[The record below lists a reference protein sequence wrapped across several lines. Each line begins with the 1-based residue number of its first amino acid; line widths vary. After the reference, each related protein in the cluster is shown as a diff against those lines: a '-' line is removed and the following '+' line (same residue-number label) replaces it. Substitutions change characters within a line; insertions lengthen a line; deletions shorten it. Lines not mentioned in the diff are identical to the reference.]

1 MTTGARTY
9 TVTGMSCG
17 HCALSVREE
26 VAELTGV
33 EQVEVEL
40 ESGRLS
46 VTGAGFSDDE
56 VRQSVRSAG
65 YALVDASANGDGDGG
80 AD

>member
-9 TVTGMSCG
+9 TVTGMICG
-17 HCALSVREE
+17 HCALSLRE
-26 VAELTGV
+26 ELTGV

-80 AD
+80 AE